1 MQENSFRRIFCTENA
16 VHFLVLGNDRILK
29 DAVFNVPEIKIEVIM
44 FELLI
49 KPNKAERR
57 PWEMFFIGAL
67 YATLSLVLVRW
78 IFSRD
83 PVLSK
88 YSGIL
93 VVTFCV
99 MFSIPFIYF
108 ALRKEEEKDMEISGF
123 KRLLEEHGK
132 ALLYFM
138 FLFLGFVVAFSF
150 WYIAV
155 SEGNQ
160 NFRVQIET
168 YCVINK
174 PSNYQECVAQFSGGE
189 ISKTTGFLSS
199 TDKVVNIFANNI
211 YVLIFTLV
219 FSLIFGAGA
228 IFILAWNASVISSA
242 IGIFSK
248 SDLANLPI
256 GLARYMIH
264 GIPEI
269 GAYFSGALAGGIVSA
284 AVIRNDIRSE
294 KFWVVLQDALNLVI
308 IAVAVLFAAALIEVF
323 ITPALF

>member
-1 MQENSFRRIFCTENA
+1 M
-16 VHFLVLGNDRILK
+16 L
-29 DAVFNVPEIKIEVIM
+29 
-44 FELLI
+44 ELLI
-49 KPNKAERR
+49 HPGKAERH
-57 PWEMFFIGAL
+57 PWEMFFIGAF
-67 YATLSLVLVRW
+67 YATLSLAIVNWV
-78 IFSRD
+78 FGKD

-108 ALRKEEEKDMEISGF
+108 ALRKEEKKDLEIVGF
-123 KRLLEEHGK
+123 KRLLKEHEK
-132 ALLYFM
+132 VLLCFM

-155 SEGNQ
+155 DNGNL
-160 NFRVQIET
+160 NFRAQIET

-174 PSNYQECVAQFSGGE
+174 PSNYEQCTAQFLGADT
-189 ISKTTGFLSS
+189 IKTTGHATS
-199 TDKVVNIFANNI
+199 TDRFINIFSNNI

-219 FSLIFGAGA
+219 FSLILGAGA
-228 IFILAWNASVISSA
+228 IFILAWNASVISAA

-248 SDLANLPI
+248 SDLACLPI

-269 GAYFSGALAGGIVSA
+269 AAYFAGALAGGLVSM
-284 AVIRNDIRSE
+284 AVIRHDIRSE
-294 KFWVVLQDALNLVI
+294 KFWIVLQDALNLVI
-308 IAVAVLFAAALIEVF
+308 VAVVILFIAALIEVL
-323 ITPALF
+323 ITPAIPFGC